1 MRRFPVTKILAALKR
16 RLRSRMISSAAD
28 VSDETPQDSGEN
40 FVPAGR
46 DLKPD
51 KIADGSASSEAAQQ
65 TMQIPALEAAALA
78 AALEER
84 KAAQAIRQTMQ
95 NSGDMPQDSDMEF
108 WEKPSGISKMTITD
122 IFGPQARQIMSE
134 NGKEPDSPLS
144 LRYRKPDSRKR
155 PALRFPT
162 DAGQNRIRRQ
172 SRTAAKRQKIRI
184 SSASGPEDIAA
195 SRSQTESIYIP
206 IDRP

>member
-1 MRRFPVTKILAALKR
+1 MRRFPVTKILAALKTAKITDD
-16 RLRSRMISSAAD
+16 ISTAD

-40 FVPAGR
+40 RPSGR

-84 KAAQAIRQTMQ
+84 NAAQAIRQTMQ

-108 WEKPSGISKMTITD
+108 WGKTVRYFKNDDHRYFRSSSPSNHVGKRER
-122 IFGPQARQIMSE
+122 AR
-134 NGKEPDSPLS
+134 SP
-144 LRYRKPDSRKR
+144 YP
-155 PALRFPT
+155 
-162 DAGQNRIRRQ
+162 
-172 SRTAAKRQKIRI
+172 
-184 SSASGPEDIAA
+184 
-195 SRSQTESIYIP
+195 
-206 IDRP
+206 